1 MANSAA
7 MALYSVGKTN
17 GLVVESGEA
26 FTQAIPVF
34 EGNVMAHA
42 KKSVEFGGRDL
53 SKEFHRL
60 LLQDDKTHF
69 DQLRRIETVTKAKE
83 DVCRVYDGYGPEE
96 LSELKYKLPDK

>member
-1 MANSAA
+1 

-42 KKSVEFGGRDL
+42 KKSVEFGGRNL
-53 SKEFHRL
+53 SEEFHRL
-60 LLQDDKTHF
+60 LL
-69 DQLRRIETVTKAKE
+69 
-83 DVCRVYDGYGPEE
+83 
-96 LSELKYKLPDK
+96 